1 MKKFLTDSQ
10 IELLQAQKW
19 DIVPDGAYINLYP
32 TDFENG
38 TIWEDIC
45 DQLQVS
51 AYNTD
56 SIQVLYFAKKVNES
70 KKH

>member
-1 MKKFLTDSQ
+1 MKKFLTDPQ
-10 IELLQAQKW
+10 IESLQAQKW
-19 DIVPDGAYINLYP
+19 DIVPNGAYINLYP

-51 AYNTD
+51 AYDTE
-56 SIQVLYFAKKVNES
+56 SIEILYFAKKVKES
-70 KKH
+70 